1 LLDLAPPKSSSL
13 QASSTTPNPTWQSWQ
28 PDSASLRIIRQEIWD
43 IAKDCRKA
51 AANAEEE
58 IFRLTD
64 VRIGDIIEV
73 FWPGPDSE
81 L

>member
-1 LLDLAPPKSSSL
+1 MAARLGLPSDY
-13 QASSTTPNPTWQSWQ
+13 TT
-28 PDSASLRIIRQEIWD
+28 RKIWD

-73 FWPGPDSE
+73 FWPGRTVSCSSAKRPR
-81 L
+81 